1 MNAHIENLD
10 YQIIENN
17 NKPEFVVIPYAQF
30 QLLLHNEDELLVP
43 HEVVGLGIEYQ
54 NNIKAWR
61 KYLKISQKQLAEKT
75 GITQAA
81 ISQMEKSGSKPHIK
95 TLKEIGRAL
104 HVEWELLKF

>member
-10 YQIIENN
+10 YQIIEKN
-17 NKPEFVVIPYAQF
+17 NKPEFVVVPYDQF
-30 QLLLHNEDELLVP
+30 QLLLQDEDELLVP

-61 KYLKISQKQLAEKT
+61 KYLKISQKQLAAKT

-81 ISQMEKSGSKPHIK
+81 ISQMEKPSSKPHMK
-95 TLKEIGRAL
+95 TLKEMARAL
-104 HVEWELLKF
+104 QVDWELLKF